1 MEIRDTNFM
10 TLKRE
15 KHSAAVLLFAT
26 RCGLASWRAVRKG
39 SIPDFLTIDQHER
52 KLLLIHQDFVK
63 STDTKRY
70 CPCILPRTK
79 SSGGHLGLLSEAV
92 RRALE
97 GRCDIYSLK
106 RVSSS

>member
-1 MEIRDTNFM
+1 MEICDT
-10 TLKRE
+10 TLKR
-15 KHSAAVLLFAT
+15 KKFSAGCAT
-26 RCGLASWRAVRKG
+26 FRNKMLRCGLTSWRAARKG
-39 SIPDFLTIDQHER
+39 SIPDFLPIDQHER

-63 STDTKRY
+63 SIDTKRY

-79 SSGGHLGLLSEAV
+79 SSGGHLDLLSEAV

>member
-1 MEIRDTNFM
+1 M

-15 KHSAAVLLFAT
+15 KLSAAALLFAT
-26 RCGLASWRAVRKG
+26 RCRLASWRKG
-39 SIPDFLTIDQHER
+39 SIPDFHPIDQHER